1 MVASEMINNSTLIR
15 VRIRSWIKRRH
26 MEGVDPYDVY
36 LFTIMKYLIIFI
48 GSRIMLRMNY
58 WGLFILYENF
68 QP

>member
-58 WGLFILYENF
+58 
-68 QP
+68 